1 MNILDKIIA
10 HKREEVAVRKLMVTE
25 EDLKQT
31 LFFKRA
37 CISLKQNLLNE
48 SASGIIAEFK
58 RKSPSK
64 GFINQHADV
73 MAITNAYTQFGASG
87 LSVLTDN
94 EFFGGSTE
102 DLVLARKNDIPIL
115 RKDFIIDPYQLF
127 AAKAMGAD
135 VVLLIAACLS
145 PAEVQALSGIAKG
158 LGLEVLLELHGE
170 EELGHICDAIDMV
183 GINNRN
189 LKTFEVDIQQ
199 SLKLGDRIPP
209 GKVKIAESGI
219 DSVNTIGMFKDAGFN
234 GFLIGEKF
242 MKEQDPGQAFKIF
255 VESLKGS

>member
-1 MNILDKIIA
+1 
-10 HKREEVAVRKLMVTE
+10 
-25 EDLKQT
+25 
-31 LFFKRA
+31 
-37 CISLKQNLLNE
+37 
-48 SASGIIAEFK
+48 
-58 RKSPSK
+58 
-64 GFINQHADV
+64 
-73 MAITNAYTQFGASG
+73 